1 MKWFGGI
8 LLNAILFL
16 LLSWLIPSFIV
27 SSFGAALLA
36 SIVLAIVNM
45 IVRPILVILTL
56 PATIFT
62 LGLFLFIINAL
73 MLLLTHQI
81 MGDGFIVE
89 NFGTAIIVAFMM
101 TLLNTFLSSTILKP
115 IKS

>member
-8 LLNAILFL
+8 LLNAVLFVF
-16 LLSWLIPSFIV
+16 LSWLIPNFNV
-27 SSFGAALLA
+27 SSLGAAILA

-56 PATIFT
+56 PATILS

-73 MLLLTHQI
+73 MLLLTHQV
-81 MGDGFIVE
+81 MGDGFVVG
-89 NFGTAIIVAFMM
+89 NFGTAIIVAFLM
-101 TLLNTFLSSTILKP
+101 TVLNTILSSTVLKP
-115 IKS
+115 IR